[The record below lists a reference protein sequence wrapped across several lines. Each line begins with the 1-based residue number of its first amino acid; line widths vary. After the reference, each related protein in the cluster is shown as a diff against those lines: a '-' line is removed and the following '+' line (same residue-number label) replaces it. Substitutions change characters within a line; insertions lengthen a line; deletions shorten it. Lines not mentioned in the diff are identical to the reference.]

1 MYNYKP
7 DFYIEIFNFIEYKPK
22 IAKINQTVENLLEI
36 YTKDHIE
43 KTVNCSVHLSL
54 TKINF
59 TALSINTR
67 TAIL

>member
-1 MYNYKP
+1 M
-7 DFYIEIFNFIEYKPK
+7 
-22 IAKINQTVENLLEI
+22 ENLLEI

-43 KTVNCSVHLSL
+43 KTINCSVHLSL

-67 TAIL
+67 TAILLSDIYNFNIDLYTKIDEILI